1 MKGNDTISALSA
13 GKALIANDNV
23 SIIKMR
29 NGKLYRLAIVWKEA
43 TIDFNQLLSQEM
55 ESLDGKTLH
64 MNTDEF
70 GRWIVLDDP
79 PMIKPEEVQPHLV
92 EPEIIPEPED
102 EPEDE
107 SEDEPEDECE
117 DIIPEPEDDPE
128 DEPETKMY
136 PVILNPPAK
145 GKTKREYCKDRIY
158 CILARNVQPM
168 HAIDIIKSIHSKY
181 DTYHKKAQRSA
192 YTYIYTS
199 LDMLVEEGRI
209 CSEGSHKNRKF
220 FIKS

>member
-1 MKGNDTISALSA
+1 MEMKGNETIAALSA

-70 GRWIVLDDP
+70 GRWIVLDDY
-79 PMIKPEEVQPHLV
+79 PMNKPDEVQPRPV
-92 EPEIIPEPED
+92 EPEIMPEPE
-102 EPEDE
+102 PEE
-107 SEDEPEDECE
+107 ETETET
-117 DIIPEPEDDPE
+117 
-128 DEPETKMY
+128 ETKTY

-145 GKTKREYCKDRIY
+145 EKTKREYCKERIY

-168 HAIDIIKSIHSKY
+168 HAIDIIRDIHPKF
-181 DTYHKKAQRSA
+181 DTYSERVQSSA
-192 YTYIYTS
+192 GLYIRRS
-199 LDMLVEEGRI
+199 LDMLIEEGRI
-209 CSEGSHKNRKF
+209 CSEGSRKNRKF
-220 FIKS
+220 YIKG

>member
-29 NGKLYRLAIVWKEA
+29 NGKLHRLAIVWKEA

-64 MNTDEF
+64 MNMDEL
-70 GRWIVLDDP
+70 GRWIVLDDH
-79 PMIKPEEVQPHLV
+79 PMIKPDEVQPHLV
-92 EPEIIPEPED
+92 EPEAIPEPKDEPEAEPEPEPESEPEPED
-102 EPEDE
+102 EFVSATHPL
-107 SEDEPEDECE
+107 
-117 DIIPEPEDDPE
+117 
-128 DEPETKMY
+128 
-136 PVILNPPAK
+136 ILNPPAK
-145 GKTKREYCKDRIY
+145 GKTKREYCKERIY
-158 CILARNVQPM
+158 GILAMNVQPM
-168 HAIDIIKSIHSKY
+168 HAIDIIREIHPKY
-181 DTYHKKAQRSA
+181 DVYHKKVQISA
-192 YTYIYTS
+192 SRYIYTS

-220 FIKS
+220 FIKG

>member
-1 MKGNDTISALSA
+1 MKMKGNDTISALSA

-70 GRWIVLDDP
+70 GRWNVLDGS
-79 PMIKPEEVQPHLV
+79 PMIKPDAAQPRPV
-92 EPEIIPEPED
+92 EPETT
-102 EPEDE
+102 
-107 SEDEPEDECE
+107 
-117 DIIPEPEDDPE
+117 
-128 DEPETKMY
+128 PETETETRTY

-145 GKTKREYCKDRIY
+145 EKTKREYCKERIY
-158 CILARNVQPM
+158 CTLVRNVQPM
-168 HAIDIIKSIHSKY
+168 HAIDIIRDIHPKF
-181 DTYHKKAQRSA
+181 DTYSEKVQSSA
-192 YTYIYTS
+192 GLYIRRS

-209 CSEGSHKNRKF
+209 CSEGSHRNRKF
-220 FIKS
+220 FIKG